1 MDNANQNA
9 GKPQTATIRYVDQP
23 ECRETFADS
32 INNVFFDGQTMRIE
46 FGITRM
52 DELKQGQQVSG
63 RRYPACR
70 LVLPVSAAI
79 DLINKMQQT
88 ANALQQAGLVKPAGT
103 AAAEPKA
110 ASVPSSAAAP
120 TKASLLDKLSALD
133 KPSLLNKPSA
143 SEK

>member
-1 MDNANQNA
+1 MDSPAGQNA
-9 GKPQTATIRYVDQP
+9 GKQTATIRYVDQP

-32 INNVFFDGQTMRIE
+32 VNAVFFDGQTMRIE

-52 DELKQGQQVSG
+52 DEMKQGQSLSG

-70 LVLPVSAAI
+70 LVLPVGAAI

-88 ANALQQAGLVKPAGT
+88 ANALQQAGLVKPT
-103 AAAEPKA
+103 APK
-110 ASVPSSAAAP
+110 SAV
-120 TKASLLDKLSALD
+120 
-133 KPSLLNKPSA
+133 